1 MSTIDIV
8 NTSSISAELKI
19 SENEVFCLARR
30 LGYLP
35 YYRIDG
41 VEYFARETV
50 DLMKKK
56 LAEKKRDRNDNANAN
71 AIRRDRPAY

>member
-1 MSTIDIV
+1 MTIDIV

-19 SENEVFCLARR
+19 SESEVFCLARR

-35 YYRIDG
+35 YYRIDN

-50 DLMKKK
+50 DLMKQR
-56 LAEKKRDRNDNANAN
+56 LAEKEKDRIERENAN
-71 AIRRDRPAY
+71 AIRQGRSNY